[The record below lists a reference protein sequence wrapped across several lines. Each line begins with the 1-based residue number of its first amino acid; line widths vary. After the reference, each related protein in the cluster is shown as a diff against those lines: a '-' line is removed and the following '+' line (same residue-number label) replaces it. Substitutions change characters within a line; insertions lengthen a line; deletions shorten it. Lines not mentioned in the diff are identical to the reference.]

1 MERTCNYFTKDK
13 AIKYYLYDGDIWLK
27 FPKLTAIIDE
37 SDFMPFE
44 ELRFEMIT
52 NSSLIDVVM
61 NQNQASEEE
70 DNIDDDDL

>member
-1 MERTCNYFTKDK
+1 
-13 AIKYYLYDGDIWLK
+13 
-27 FPKLTAIIDE
+27 
-37 SDFMPFE
+37 MPFQ